1 MPPTLIF
8 IFLINILYIM
18 LGLLNKEKGIETPF
32 ILYTNKWIYYRKFK
46 DLMSRVSKKSQE
58 LFILFRVKE
67 NFKLSQRQGCS
78 AN

>member
-1 MPPTLIF
+1 
-8 IFLINILYIM
+8 
-18 LGLLNKEKGIETPF
+18 
-32 ILYTNKWIYYRKFK
+32 
-46 DLMSRVSKKSQE
+46 MSRVSKKSQE